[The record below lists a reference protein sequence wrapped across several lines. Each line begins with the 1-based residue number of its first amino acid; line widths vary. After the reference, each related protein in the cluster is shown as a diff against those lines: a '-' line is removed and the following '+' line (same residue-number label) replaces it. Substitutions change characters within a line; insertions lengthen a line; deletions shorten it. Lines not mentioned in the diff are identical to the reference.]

1 MNDEPEPYNDQEEPD
16 YATDDDD
23 EFEEWLTVLMYI
35 IPFAAGALFIALLV
49 KFIIILW
56 AWLFS

>member
-1 MNDEPEPYNDQEEPD
+1 MD
-16 YATDDDD
+16 
-23 EFEEWLTVLMYI
+23 VLKFVALDCLL
-35 IPFAAGALFIALLV
+35 FAVGALFIALLV

>member
-1 MNDEPEPYNDQEEPD
+1 MDVLKFVALDCLLF
-16 YATDDDD
+16 AV
-23 EFEEWLTVLMYI
+23 WLPSLLL
-35 IPFAAGALFIALLV
+35 GALFIALLV